1 MSSAP
6 QRTIHRAVSVSG
18 AGIHTGAQAEITCR
32 PASVDEGIV
41 FVRSDRPTPRIRAS
55 LHNVTGTQRG
65 VTLGVGSSSVRTV
78 EHLLAAAAGLGIT
91 NLLVEVRG
99 EELPILDGSAAPYC
113 ALLSSAG
120 ITEQAGTIQPVAP
133 RAATWVGEGE
143 ATLFAVAATHLRITY
158 VVPLRNTA
166 LGAAQVADV
175 TFRDGVFVRDIA
187 PARTWGFAADMEKLR
202 RQGLAAGAS
211 LDNALGIGPEGYLN
225 PPRMADEPAR
235 HKILDL
241 IGDLALLGRPLLA
254 HVIAVGAG
262 HALHLE
268 LVRRLQSGR

>member
-1 MSSAP
+1 MIRAP
-6 QRTIHRAVSVSG
+6 QWTIRRAVSTSGFGIHSG
-18 AGIHTGAQAEITCR
+18 AYAEITCR

-41 FVRSDRPTPRIRAS
+41 FVHPDRPGSRLRAS
-55 LHNVTGTQRG
+55 LYNVTGTQRG
-65 VTLGVGSSSVRTV
+65 VTLGAGSTAVRTV
-78 EHLLAAAAGLGIT
+78 EHLLAAVAGLGIT

-113 ALLSSAG
+113 ALLSGAG
-120 ITEQAGTIQPVAP
+120 ITEQAGTIEPVAP
-133 RAATWVGEGE
+133 RAAAWVEAGE
-143 ATLFAVAATHLRITY
+143 ATLCAVAGPHLRITY
-158 VVPLRNTA
+158 VVPLRHTV

-175 TFRDGVFVRDIA
+175 TLRDGVFVREVA
-187 PARTWGFAADMEKLR
+187 PARTWGFAADMEKMR

-211 LDNALGIGPEGYLN
+211 LDTALGIGPEGYLN

-262 HALHLE
+262 HTLHLE
-268 LVRRLQSGR
+268 LVRRLERDR